1 MNNSRE
7 NNIRAAA
14 IILRQALF
22 DETRALKRTPDQ
34 IENSK
39 DCDDHR
45 TYIGLLKD
53 ALEPLG
59 ILLESRDG

>member
-7 NNIRAAA
+7 VNIRAAV

-34 IENSK
+34 IENSA

-59 ILLESRDG
+59 VLLESRE